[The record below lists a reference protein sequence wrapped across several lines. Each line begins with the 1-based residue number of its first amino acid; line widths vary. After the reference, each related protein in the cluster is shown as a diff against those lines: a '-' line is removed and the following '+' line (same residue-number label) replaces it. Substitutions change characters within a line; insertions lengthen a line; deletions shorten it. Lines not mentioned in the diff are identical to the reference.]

1 LGLRSCQSSDKNGDR
16 LSGFRNEMEARTR
29 SFDHYPPTPNP
40 VAEAVWYLDKIQE
53 ALNVAAC
60 ESGLNA
66 PAADAWLLCAKANAA
81 LEKERQFSKKTAD
94 MIESASKAL
103 VAALMLPPLLKDS
116 HMSAAAIKCNRAA
129 MFARQYGPKAERGA
143 REDVASEAA
152 ARRVVAYIASD
163 KVTITHGNP
172 ATDLELHGHL
182 TQRPDYRFAAKVSDV
197 GSEYGIEGG
206 RILKLEVMRKGN
218 VIMSFDRGWDQTPRS
233 WKDRAVLKDLIAG
246 FPSLGESDDGH
257 SAQRQKIIKS
267 GRGF

>member
-1 LGLRSCQSSDKNGDR
+1 VKKEYDAYWVRDGSSIVKLYEGGKTRAAANTDLNWAKIYTQRGLFRETDQSLLVVSLDKVIISEVEKKLGFAQLPVFDKNGDR
-16 LSGFRNEMEARTR
+16 LTDFRNEMEARTR

-81 LEKERQFSKKTAD
+81 LEKERQFSRKTAD

-143 REDVASEAA
+143 YALERIAHSHAA
-152 ARRVVAYIASD
+152 
-163 KVTITHGNP
+163 HP
-172 ATDLELHGHL
+172 PL
-182 TQRPDYRFAAKVSDV
+182 
-197 GSEYGIEGG
+197 
-206 RILKLEVMRKGN
+206 
-218 VIMSFDRGWDQTPRS
+218 
-233 WKDRAVLKDLIAG
+233 
-246 FPSLGESDDGH
+246 
-257 SAQRQKIIKS
+257 S
-267 GRGF
+267 GRTLCIARKAGRSILVKT